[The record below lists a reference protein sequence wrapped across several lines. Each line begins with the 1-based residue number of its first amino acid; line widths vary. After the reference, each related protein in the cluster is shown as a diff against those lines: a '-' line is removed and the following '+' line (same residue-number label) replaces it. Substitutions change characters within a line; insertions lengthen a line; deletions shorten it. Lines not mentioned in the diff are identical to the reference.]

1 MVKSFA
7 RFSPFSR
14 GRIIGKAEE
23 GASRK
28 KIRKEVRKKDG
39 KQASFRAIDG
49 VLQHHRSDPEW
60 QGEDSAAGGRPQE
73 FSGEETS
80 KMKDFIF
87 DKADQ

>member
-23 GASRK
+23 GARRK

-49 VLQHHRSDPEW
+49 VVACRSK
-60 QGEDSAAGGRPQE
+60 QTKA
-73 FSGEETS
+73 
-80 KMKDFIF
+80 KMCLEQRK
-87 DKADQ
+87 

>member
-1 MVKSFA
+1 MPVRALQTILCLLAYCEAMVKSFA

-60 QGEDSAAGGRPQE
+60 QGEDSAAE
-73 FSGEETS
+73 NATS
-80 KMKDFIF
+80 
-87 DKADQ
+87 Q